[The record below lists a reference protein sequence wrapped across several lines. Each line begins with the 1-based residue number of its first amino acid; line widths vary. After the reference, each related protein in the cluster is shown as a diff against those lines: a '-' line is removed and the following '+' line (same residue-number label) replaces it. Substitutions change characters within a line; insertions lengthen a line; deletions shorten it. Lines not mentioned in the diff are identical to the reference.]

1 MLQRQAP
8 ERIDLKDMDLQ
19 LEGRHAL
26 VCGGSKGIGGA
37 IAKSLSNEGARL
49 TIVARNAE
57 ELANHLG
64 ELSGQGHQYLAVDM
78 SQPEDIQ
85 RLLGYLKK
93 DPMEIVVNNTG
104 GPPPGPIVEAGLEEF
119 QKALEMHLFVSHQIM
134 QTVLP
139 HMKQQNYG
147 RFINVISTSVKIP
160 IHGLGV
166 SNTTRGAMA
175 SWAKTLSN
183 EVAAYGITVNNIL
196 PGAVSTTRLDA
207 IIENGAKK
215 KGVTKEESAQS
226 MMNTIPAGRFGRPEE
241 LGDLAAFLASSR
253 AAYIT
258 GVSIPVDGGRT
269 GSL

>member
-1 MLQRQAP
+1 M
-8 ERIDLKDMDLQ
+8 DFNLKNKQ
-19 LEGRHAL
+19 AL

-37 IAKSLSNEGARL
+37 IAKAL
-49 TIVARNAE
+49 AE
-57 ELANHLG
+57 EGVKVIIVSRNEQELKEHLG
-64 ELSGQGHQYLAVDM
+64 TLSGEGHSY
-78 SQPEDIQ
+78 IQ
-85 RLLGYLKK
+85 ADLLDKSDLDKLLFHLKEN
-93 DPMEIVVNNTG
+93 PVEIVINNTG
-104 GPPPGPIVEAGLEEF
+104 GPAPGPITESTIESF
-119 QKALEMHLFVSHQIM
+119 QAALDMHLFASHRIM

-139 HMKQQNYG
+139 YMKSKNYG

-160 IHGLGV
+160 ILGLGV

-183 EVAAYGITVNNIL
+183 EVAPYGITVNNIL

-207 IIENGAKK
+207 IIENSAKK
-215 KGVTKEESAQS
+215 KGVTPEESAEAMKQ
-226 MMNTIPAGRFGRPEE
+226 TIPAGRFGLPVE
-241 LGDLAAFLASSR
+241 LGNLAAFLASDK